1 MTLPNEIDQDVACP
15 DCGEAFA
22 ILDDG
27 ACRCE
32 NGNCVSAHEWRS
44 RKHVAALRNQRKPW
58 HTEIPTSE
66 LEELREARESY
77 CVSTRLSTSNP
88 DRDEDRVAEA
98 FGRFDDAIDAILAH
112 IPAKVKTDHV
122 AELRRMLSIRDVAE
136 SRGINAMLDLT
147 STRIA
152 ALEAAIEAMEKKP

>member
-44 RKHVAALRNQRKPW
+44 RKHVAALRNQRKPGT
-58 HTEIPTSE
+58 TEIPDAE
-66 LEELREARESY
+66 LETLREAKVAWERCTVGDIQETAARY
-77 CVSTRLSTSNP
+77 RACV
-88 DRDEDRVAEA
+88 
-98 FGRFDDAIDAILAH
+98 DAILAH